1 MLPFANPNLN
11 LAETAGGRG
20 ESRVVYFGVPI
31 VGLTISVKMLL
42 NFVGP
47 GYKEIVEVP
56 HRFKIFGVR
65 LIHLVSEEIS
75 VILS

>member
-1 MLPFANPNLN
+1 
-11 LAETAGGRG
+11 
-20 ESRVVYFGVPI
+20 VYFGVPI